1 MTTTPY
7 YNKITAERAK
17 ALTTVNLVTFDRANS
32 MDLRAAEKL
41 KLRSA
46 SKPKALVGW
55 QILLFAKDKTHEGV
69 LQLNTN
75 SHFLI

>member
-1 MTTTPY
+1 MPTTPY
-7 YNKITAERAK
+7 FNKLTAERAK

-46 SKPKALVGW
+46 SKPKVLIGW
-55 QILLFAKDKTHEGV
+55 QILLFAKDKAQEGM
-69 LQLNTN
+69 QII
-75 SHFLI
+75 S